1 MRMISLNKK
10 IIALGLTGLLLTGCK
25 GVTVHDDYE
34 FGNNWVSVEYTT
46 DDTFK
51 VTSRGKG
58 GNNEYIKHT
67 FEDANDAGKRMEML
81 FIDPLEDYDIFGEKE
96 TFCGYDAYR
105 YVDED
110 TANCNLDVAVC
121 DTAWVEF
128 YTDSMSEDEF
138 NSTINKVTLSSK
150 QSSSTVE

>member
-1 MRMISLNKK
+1 MIKKLLALSL
-10 IIALGLTGLLLTGCK
+10 AGLLTLVGCTGE
-25 GVTVHDDYE
+25 TVHDDYI
-34 FGNNWVSVEYTT
+34 FGDNWVSVVYTI

-58 GNNEYIKHT
+58 DKNVYIKHT

-81 FIDPLEDYDIFGEKE
+81 FIDPLEDYDVFGEKE

-110 TANCNLDVAVC
+110 TANCTLDIAVC

-138 NSTINKVTLSSK
+138 NSIINKITLSSK
-150 QSSSTVE
+150 RSSGTVE